1 MAINHFKW
9 PLSAIG
15 GVLVTIIFCAFTL
28 VSIAFYSTPFSPFD
42 NWLSDL
48 GNPTLDPAG
57 SIFFNAGCILTALA
71 MIVLMAGLGKWDAN
85 GRKKTMLATGQA
97 CGVLSAIALM
107 MIGIFTEGTPLHGTM
122 SITFF
127 SLLFLFL
134 VFTNIAI
141 FSDPRYLRWIG
152 YYALLAIVIDLV
164 FMYTYFAYAHNT
176 IWEWLAVFSALL
188 WVAMVSYNLLVIDRS
203 TKIPNTI
210 SADV

>member
-1 MAINHFKW
+1 MNFTKW

-15 GVLVTIIFCAFTL
+15 GVLVTVIFCVFTL
-28 VSIAFYSTPFSPFD
+28 ISIALYSTPFSPFD

-48 GNPTLDPAG
+48 GNPVLNPAG
-57 SIFFNAGCILTALA
+57 SVFFNAGCILTALA
-71 MIVLMAGLGKWDAN
+71 MIVLMAGLGKWDVT
-85 GRKKTMLATGQA
+85 GRKKTVLAAGQA
-97 CGVLSAIALM
+97 CGVLSALALM

-134 VFTNIAI
+134 VLTNIAI
-141 FSDPRYLRWIG
+141 FNDPRYFRWIG
-152 YYALLAIVIDLV
+152 YYALLAIAIDLV

-188 WVAMVSYNLLVIDRS
+188 WVAMVSYCLFMIDRRIES
-203 TKIPNTI
+203 PTVRPVDI
-210 SADV
+210 

>member
-1 MAINHFKW
+1 
-9 PLSAIG
+9 
-15 GVLVTIIFCAFTL
+15 
-28 VSIAFYSTPFSPFD
+28 
-42 NWLSDL
+42 
-48 GNPTLDPAG
+48 
-57 SIFFNAGCILTALA
+57 
-71 MIVLMAGLGKWDAN
+71 
-85 GRKKTMLATGQA
+85 
-97 CGVLSAIALM
+97 
-107 MIGIFTEGTPLHGTM
+107 M

-203 TKIPNTI
+203 TKVPSTI
-210 SADV
+210 SADA